1 MALRN
6 QSPTEIPEREAAGRS
21 VVPFRRRTRAGRL
34 AETALDLLLPAE
46 QRSFATRL
54 WDGSVLPPPHGQ
66 ADWTFVINTPALFRL
81 IFLHPDELALGEA
94 FLRDDWD
101 VEGDM
106 ERIFDVAESVA
117 QYRPRP
123 RDLFHLA
130 PLLTLSD
137 KHHDDAHPEGQRAA
151 LHDDHAHT
159 MTRDKQA
166 IHYHYDVGNDF
177 CALWLDREM
186 VYSCAYFA
194 TGTEDI
200 DTAQQA
206 KLDHICRKLRLQP
219 GERFLDV
226 GCGWGALV
234 RHAVKHYGV
243 SAVGITLSE
252 EQAKLAR
259 ERIAAE
265 GLADRCQIEL
275 RDYRE
280 LPTNWFDK
288 AASVGMAEHV
298 GTANLAT
305 YFSAVFRALRP
316 GGLFLNHAIALRPQ
330 VQGRSDSVLG
340 RRNHSSFIDK
350 YVFPDGELQA
360 IHRSLEFAE
369 QAGFEVCDVESLRR
383 HYALT
388 LRRWVQRLEAHHT
401 EAVAAAGETTYRIW
415 RLYMSGAAHNFQ
427 VDRLA
432 LYQALLSRPEAD
444 GSCGL
449 PLTRADL
456 YREQS

>member
-6 QSPTEIPEREAAGRS
+6 ESTTDVSTPVVAGRA

-34 AETALDLLLPAE
+34 VETALDLLVPAE
-46 QRSFATRL
+46 QRTFATRL
-54 WDGSVLPPPHGQ
+54 WDGSVLPSPRGQ
-66 ADWTFVINTPALFRL
+66 ADWTFVVNTPAIFRQ

-94 FLRDDWD
+94 FLRGDWD
-101 VEGDM
+101 VEGEL
-106 ERIFDVAESVA
+106 ERVFEVAESVA
-117 QYRPRP
+117 NYRPRP
-123 RDLFHLA
+123 RDMFHLA
-130 PLLTLSD
+130 PLLTLGD
-137 KHHDDAHPEGQRAA
+137 KHPDDGHAEEHRAD
-151 LHDDHAHT
+151 LHDDRAHT

-177 CALWLDREM
+177 YALWLDKEM

-259 ERIAAE
+259 ERSAAE

-275 RDYRE
+275 RDYRD
-280 LPTNWFDK
+280 LPTSWFDK

-305 YFSAVFRALRP
+305 YFGSVFRALRP

-330 VQGRSDSVLG
+330 VHGRTDSMLG
-340 RRNHSSFIDK
+340 RRNHHSFIDK

-369 QAGFEVCDVESLRR
+369 QAGFEVCDVETLRR

-388 LRRWVQRLEAHHT
+388 LRQWVRRLEARHA
-401 EAVAAAGETTYRIW
+401 EAVAAADETTYRIW

-427 VDRLA
+427 VDRLG
-432 LYQALLSRPEAD
+432 LYQSLLSRPETD
-444 GSCGL
+444 GGCAL

-456 YREQS
+456 YREA